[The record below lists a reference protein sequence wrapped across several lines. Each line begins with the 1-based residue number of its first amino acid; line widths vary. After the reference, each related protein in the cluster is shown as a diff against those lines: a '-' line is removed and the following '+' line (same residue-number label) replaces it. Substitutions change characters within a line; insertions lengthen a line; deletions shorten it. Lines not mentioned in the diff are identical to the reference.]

1 MSGLQSPSSRLSEI
15 CRFFDEEIRPFHE
28 SGAHVLSPA
37 GKEQRRF
44 PKLVE
49 LQGEV
54 IGTELLR
61 NSHHLMLLRVNLPQ
75 IFFYNKIRAI

>member
-28 SGAHVLSPA
+28 PGAHVLSPA

-61 NSHHLMLLRVNLPQ
+61 QSPFNTTSGKSATD
-75 IFFYNKIRAI
+75 FFYNKIRAI